1 MEKILQWRHRYT
13 ALSIVFCIWTLSYLD
28 RMVMSTAIPYI
39 AQEFGLSDTQKGMV
53 MSAFFLGYFLCQI
66 PGGILSDRFGARK
79 VLVFAIIWWSTFTA
93 LTGLASGFAALIGIR
108 ILFGVGEGIAPAATW
123 RALANW
129 TPPKKRGLYNGIMMS
144 TNSLGPA
151 LAPLFVVAVLQSW
164 GWHTVFYFLFIP
176 GLLIGL
182 WAWIKMPDNP
192 ADKKGI
198 SQEEL
203 NELHDVG
210 DSVENTPQAHLT
222 FWEVL
227 RVPSVWKSFL
237 ILFFT
242 NTTAWGFLTWI
253 PTYLVEARGFS
264 MTKMGVAASLP
275 FFAGTVGAIL
285 AGITVTS
292 IFKGRGNIQL
302 IITQV
307 GTALFL
313 YLTYTAT
320 SINSLMV
327 YNTITG
333 FFVFYGVI
341 TVFNLPMSTVPK
353 EISGRAMGIVNTAGQ
368 LAGLLAPTIVGMLIT
383 TVDGAKNYNSA
394 FGFLCM
400 AAIIGAFIGCFYSTD
415 KKIV

>member
-1 MEKILQWRHRYT
+1 MGTLLQWRHRYT
-13 ALSIVFCIWTLSYLD
+13 ALSIVFCIWVLSYLD

-39 AQEFGLSDTQKGMV
+39 AQEFGLSDPQKGMV
-53 MSAFFLGYFLCQI
+53 MSSFFLGYFLCQI
-66 PGGILSDRFGARK
+66 PGGVLSDRFGARR

-93 LTGLASGFAALIGIR
+93 LTGLASGFASLVVIR
-108 ILFGVGEGIAPAATW
+108 ILFGIGEGIAPPATW

-129 TPPKKRGLYNGIMMS
+129 TPPDKRGLYNGIMMS

-164 GWHTVFYFLFIP
+164 GWHTVFFVLFIP
-176 GLLIGL
+176 GILIGI
-182 WAWIKMPDNP
+182 WVWFKIPDNP

-198 SQEEL
+198 SREEL
-203 NELHDVG
+203 DELSRSAHG
-210 DSVENTPQAHLT
+210 GENTPKAQLT

-227 RVPSVWKSFL
+227 RVPAVWKSFL

-264 MTKMGVAASLP
+264 MAKMGVAASLP

-285 AGITVTS
+285 AGITVNS
-292 IFKGRGNIQL
+292 IFKGRGNIQV
-302 IITQV
+302 IITQICS
-307 GTALFL
+307 AIFL

-320 SINSLMV
+320 SNGSLIF
-327 YNTITG
+327 YNTVTG

-341 TVFNLPMSTVPK
+341 SVFNLPMSAVPK

-368 LAGLLAPTIVGMLIT
+368 LAGLLAPTIVGVLIT
-383 TVDGAKNYNSA
+383 TTDGAKNYNSA
-394 FGFLCM
+394 FGFLCV
-400 AAIIGAFIGCFYSTD
+400 AALVGAFISCFYRNT
-415 KKIV
+415 KLN